1 MATPAPVASTQ
12 VAANSAFGGPTPA
25 QAAAANAALAAA
37 PATATAPATIPTT
50 APTGQTATNAPPATP
65 TTVVSSQPA
74 STNAQ
79 AMVGTLTQAQQDLA
93 NQQSAKASAAYNA
106 ANPPTPTPAGGKLP
120 GSNTANA
127 GQPGYDVYGNPVQTQ
142 TPEQQIA
149 GQPDT
154 GNQFIYSSSGAQSQ
168 VPIGSAIPPGYS
180 TTNPVAG
187 PQLATVDSTTD
198 PVGNVIKQFT
208 DGTYGKFNAAGAYVG
223 TASAT
228 DFTNSKN
235 GESLVNS
242 MNEVA
247 NGTYPLTANQQAQV
261 DGIKAQF
268 ASLIAT
274 QQVAN
279 ANLTGGTTVAEN
291 LYGMGTSLSGLGEIK
306 GTVDSGLAKIADL
319 NSQMNSAVAQMEAG
333 FQTDDMNLLKSAYD
347 TYSSTVQARQT
358 ELDTIQAAAAKALS
372 DAQAQQQQAAEF
384 AQTEQDKV
392 TASITNTQDEAAKGG
407 APASVLA
414 AIGSAT
420 NATDA
425 INAAGQYLQASTD
438 PDVANYMA
446 YASAA
451 KAAGQTPVPFE
462 SYQNTVAY
470 NKAFAT
476 AKGDAAGKAAGT
488 PQPAVGTGVT
498 QGSITSKASFPQ
510 DLQPYANQSASGSWY
525 VDLSGASASQRAA
538 LAAQVG
544 PDVTVI
550 TDKNQA
556 ADLKNQTDAISKLN
570 IIAKVYADI
579 AQPSALARDLGGAG
593 LTSAEIAA
601 QTDPK
606 KAAALAVNDSA
617 LDILKAISGVQG
629 FRGNASAVAN
639 IVKALPQP
647 GDTQD
652 VAAGKLQ
659 AVALQIQAREQATLG
674 ANLGPDDYTQF
685 TIRSEQQSQAALTA
699 AGQKDP
705 SIQQNITK
713 TLNTTNPA
721 TGQPYTYTEA
731 AQILGVDVP
740 QNTPS
745 AGGLFSGGNL
755 FSTGGMFGSN

>member
-1 MATPAPVASTQ
+1 MATPAPVASTA
-12 VAANSAFGGPTPA
+12 VADNSAFGGPNAT
-25 QAAAANAALAAA
+25 QAAAANVAIAAA
-37 PATATAPATIPTT
+37 PATATAPTTVPTK
-50 APTGQTATNAPPATP
+50 APTGQTATSAPAATP

-79 AMVGTLTQAQQDLA
+79 AMVGTLTQAQQDIA
-93 NQQSAKASAAYNA
+93 NQQSIQAANKANA
-106 ANPPTPTPAGGKLP
+106 AAGLVPSTASTSSTFVTPNASTTPPTPEETIA
-120 GSNTANA
+120 NT
-127 GQPGYDVYGNPVQTQ
+127 
-142 TPEQQIA
+142 
-149 GQPDT
+149 PDT
-154 GNQFIYSSSGAQSQ
+154 GNQWIYDTQGNKSQ
-168 VPIGSAIPPGYS
+168 VPIGATIPTGYS
-180 TTNPVAG
+180 TTNPTTG
-187 PQLATVDSTTD
+187 PTTPVVDTTTD
-198 PVGNVIKQFT
+198 PVGNVIKQLS
-208 DGTYGKFNAAGAYVG
+208 DGTYAKYNVAGAYVG
-223 TASAT
+223 TATAA

-261 DGIKAQF
+261 SGIQAQF
-268 ASLIAT
+268 ASLIAA

-372 DAQAQQQQAAEF
+372 DTNTLNQQNAEF
-384 AQTEQDKV
+384 QQTEQDKV

-498 QGSITSKASFPQ
+498 QASITSKASFPQ
-510 DLQPYANQSASGSWY
+510 DLQPYANQSASGAWY

-579 AQPSALARDLGGAG
+579 AQPSALSRDLGGAG

-629 FRGNASAVAN
+629 FRGNATAVAQ
-639 IVKALPQP
+639 IKEALPQP

-652 VAAGKLQ
+652 VAAQKLQ
-659 AVALQIQAREQATLG
+659 LVAAQIQSREQSIIGTG
-674 ANLGPDDYTQF
+674 GPNDYTQF

-713 TLNTTNPA
+713 TLNTTNPS

-740 QNTPS
+740 QGAS
-745 AGGLFSGGNL
+745 SSLFGGGTSFMGL
-755 FSTGGMFGSN
+755 